1 MSAEKCQL
9 HKGSISRRECVFT
22 WSLEASM
29 TWPREFFK
37 PPKVA
42 LALDRYLKGLEVQA
56 GVIGRCCWCL
66 GRPRVVGKDP

>member
-1 MSAEKCQL
+1 M
-9 HKGSISRRECVFT
+9 
-22 WSLEASM
+22 WSLETSM

-56 GVIGRCCWCL
+56 GVIGRCSWCL